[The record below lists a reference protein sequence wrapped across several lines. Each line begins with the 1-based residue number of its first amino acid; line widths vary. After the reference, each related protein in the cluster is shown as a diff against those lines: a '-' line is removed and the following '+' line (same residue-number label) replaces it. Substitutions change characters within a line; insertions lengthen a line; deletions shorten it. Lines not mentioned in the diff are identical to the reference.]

1 MNALQTD
8 VSGVLLYLFINLL
21 LFFLLLLLLFL
32 SLSLF
37 CTLGIPANVSAD
49 QLRSIL
55 ESNFDIGKVSVTKD
69 GTCASYKWTVEWT
82 SNGGDQPAL
91 AVNGSGLIGNKI
103 SIKAYT
109 IENGG
114 LFLRPIP
121 GDMLRVAEA
130 KQQVKKIAIDFRV
143 DAFKVKPCH

>member
-1 MNALQTD
+1 MFFYI
-8 VSGVLLYLFINLL
+8 YLFICLL
-21 LFFLLLLLLFL
+21 LLLLLLLFRR
-32 SLSLF
+32 
-37 CTLGIPANVSAD
+37 LGIPANVSAD

-82 SNGGDQPAL
+82 LNGGDQPAL

-121 GDMLRVAEA
+121 GDLLRVAET
-130 KQQVKKIAIDFRV
+130 KQQVKSISVDFRV
-143 DAFKVKPCH
+143 DTFKVKHCH

>member
-1 MNALQTD
+1 MNELQTD
-8 VSGVLLYLFINLL
+8 VNGIFVKFYFYLFVHLYLFIYYYQYYY
-21 LFFLLLLLLFL
+21 L
-32 SLSLF
+32 S
-37 CTLGIPANVSAD
+37 LGIPANVSAD

-55 ESNFDIGKVSVTKD
+55 ESNFDIGKVSVTKL

-82 SNGGDQPAL
+82 SSGGDQPAL
-91 AVNGSGLIGNKI
+91 AVNGSGLIGNKV

-121 GDMLRVAEA
+121 GDMLRVAET
-130 KQQVKKIAIDFRV
+130 KQQVKSISIDFRV
-143 DAFKVKPCH
+143 VAF

>member
-1 MNALQTD
+1 MFFYI
-8 VSGVLLYLFINLL
+8 YLFICLL
-21 LFFLLLLLLFL
+21 LLLLLLLLLFRR
-32 SLSLF
+32 
-37 CTLGIPANVSAD
+37 LGIPANVSAD

-103 SIKAYT
+103 SVKAYT

-121 GDMLRVAEA
+121 GDLLRVAET
-130 KQQVKKIAIDFRV
+130 KQQVKSISVDFRV
-143 DAFKVKPCH
+143 DTFKVKHCH